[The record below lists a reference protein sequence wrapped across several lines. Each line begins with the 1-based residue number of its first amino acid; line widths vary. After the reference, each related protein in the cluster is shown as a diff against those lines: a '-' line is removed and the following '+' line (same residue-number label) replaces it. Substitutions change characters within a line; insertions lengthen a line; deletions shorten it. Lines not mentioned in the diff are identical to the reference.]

1 MSDTVLTAMPEP
13 ARRLD
18 LVPRAGDRRS
28 WSAELKASI
37 VAESVA
43 GGEPVSAVA
52 RRHGVA
58 ASQVYAWRREAC
70 AGSAAAWPMSFASVA
85 VTAGSIEIALDGA
98 TIRVPSGSDAAT
110 LRTVLAAVK
119 AVLP

>member
-1 MSDTVLTAMPEP
+1 MPEP

-18 LVPRAGDRRS
+18 LVPGAGHRRS

-70 AGSAAAWPMSFASVA
+70 AGSAGARPMSFASVA
-85 VTAGSIEIALDGA
+85 VTAGSIEIVLDGA
-98 TIRVPSGSDAAT
+98 TVRVPPGSDGAT
-110 LRTVLAAVK
+110 LRAVLAAVR